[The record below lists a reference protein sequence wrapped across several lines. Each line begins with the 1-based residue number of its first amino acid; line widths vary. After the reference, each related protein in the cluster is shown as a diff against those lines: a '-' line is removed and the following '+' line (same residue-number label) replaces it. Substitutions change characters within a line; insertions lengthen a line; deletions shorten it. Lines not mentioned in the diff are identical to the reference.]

1 MKLSLPVCVAA
12 TAIPVAADAWSMGGP
27 RGLFLPPMAARM
39 LIDNMSAVE
48 NLHMMR
54 QRMQQKRDCFNN
66 AMMTRV
72 PSPRY
77 EIKDNDKEIQ
87 ISIDVPGVKAEDI
100 HVTIDEV
107 DSVLSIQG
115 QRESSDGTTT
125 TTRRFER
132 SISLDPS
139 VDLEKFTATLDNG
152 VLVIT
157 APKDSQR
164 IEKNLRRIPIV
175 TTPGGGTTTA
185 AAAVE
190 DSPTGE
196 TPPDETIDLDDTSA
210 AKQE

>member
-1 MKLSLPVCVAA
+1 
-12 TAIPVAADAWSMGGP
+12 
-27 RGLFLPPMAARM
+27 
-39 LIDNMSAVE
+39 
-48 NLHMMR
+48 
-54 QRMQQKRDCFNN
+54 
-66 AMMTRV
+66 
-72 PSPRY
+72 
-77 EIKDNDKEIQ
+77 
-87 ISIDVPGVKAEDI
+87 
-100 HVTIDEV
+100 VTIDEV

-175 TTPGGGTTTA
+175 TTPA
-185 AAAVE
+185 AATSVE

-196 TPPDETIDLDDTSA
+196 TPQDKTAPDETIDLDDASA
-210 AKQE
+210 AKTE